1 MADPYTE
8 QDAYKI
14 LNDWYV
20 EMKAAKDANQLRVVQ
35 EPADISWMSTPTK
48 NNKTQ
53 SLLNNANVSV
63 KKYCFSK
70 FNGIDGYKGDITKYT
85 EWEKVLSEINEKLGK

>member
-1 MADPYTE
+1 M
-8 QDAYKI
+8 DAYNI
-14 LNDWYV
+14 LTDWYT
-20 EMKAAKDANQLRVVQ
+20 EMKAAKDAQQLRVVQ

-63 KKYCFSK
+63 KKYCFGK
-70 FNGIDGYKGDITKYT
+70 FSGIDGYKSDINKYPDWTKA
-85 EWEKVLSEINEKLGK
+85 LSEINEKLGK